1 MKNPVLHIKN
11 AWFDKLNNALSH
23 NSVTVPVYREDA
35 GKLPV
40 SHYVLIRAGGSR
52 NERTADSFMRRVT
65 LFIQIV
71 TKFHG
76 TANVEDDIV
85 EEIEEQITELILPTT
100 LDDALTDYADFQVT
114 LVSNESDQYENFV
127 DTDNSIKYF
136 IKTTT
141 WEHLAVQKN

>member
-1 MKNPVLHIKN
+1 
-11 AWFDKLNNALSH
+11 
-23 NSVTVPVYREDA
+23 
-35 GKLPV
+35 
-40 SHYVLIRAGGSR
+40 
-52 NERTADSFMRRVT
+52 
-65 LFIQIV
+65 
-71 TKFHG
+71 
-76 TANVEDDIV
+76 VEDDIV